1 MTISSLWNFAV
12 SLVLRTVGVVGGNEI
27 VAVSTMAV
35 IVDGAGVLGNVG
47 GGTPPL
53 PGIEGAR
60 GRSLETILII
70 IMVGVVVVVN
80 MTHTIPLSQTTTA
93 CTPEGS
99 LSTEWEGCL
108 LRWGPLVHAHL
119 EEGGYWNP
127 LIHSPRLLMVL
138 LLVLR
143 LVPPP
148 EGVMVPPLKATAGG
162 ILG

>member
-12 SLVLRTVGVVGGNEI
+12 SLVLRTVGAVGGNEI
-27 VAVSTMAV
+27 VAVSAMAV
-35 IVDGAGVLGNVG
+35 IVDGAGVLGNVS

-60 GRSLETILII
+60 GKSLETILII
-70 IMVGVVVVVN
+70 IMVGVVVVN
-80 MTHTIPLSQTTTA
+80 MTHTVPLSQSTTA
-93 CTPEGS
+93 YTPEGS
-99 LSTEWEGCL
+99 PSTEWEGRL
-108 LRWGPLVHAHL
+108 LRWDPLVHAHL
-119 EEGGYWNP
+119 EGGYWNP

-143 LVPPP
+143 SVPPP
-148 EGVMVPPLKATAGG
+148 EGVTVPLLKATAGG